1 MENHKTNE
9 FGFYFNLLSKA
20 VGYADIVLEV
30 AQEVAPAYKDFSE
43 GKESSTHMAQ
53 VHRVINKILLLK
65 SDTPEEIQNNR
76 QIFMEVAHSLS
87 GCDWLGIQKD
97 EKAAIELMLKKLVI
111 KNLDNTIDVLT
122 TTIGVMKGTVVYE
135 NCYVFTVNSF
145 SNLLKKN
152 SLLINDINAGKL
164 NLVDVVFSYNMTRA
178 IIMSILVAAEGPS
191 SKAIV

>member
-1 MENHKTNE
+1 
-9 FGFYFNLLSKA
+9 
-20 VGYADIVLEV
+20 
-30 AQEVAPAYKDFSE
+30 
-43 GKESSTHMAQ
+43 
-53 VHRVINKILLLK
+53 
-65 SDTPEEIQNNR
+65 
-76 QIFMEVAHSLS
+76 MEVAHSLS

-122 TTIGVMKGTVVYE
+122 TTIGVRKGTVVYE
-135 NCYVFTVNSF
+135 NCYAFTVNSF